1 MYSRTFDVDALLD
14 KIVTLP
20 SAPAIL
26 SQVLTLLDDPQASLR
41 EVGVAIGLD
50 PALSLKVLRLVNS
63 AYYGLR
69 NKVTS
74 IEQAAVLLGAKVIRN
89 LVLNATVFET
99 LQKGGRPFI
108 RHSVA
113 CAVASRVLLRNVC
126 PHVDPAVAEEV
137 FTAGL
142 FHDIGKALLLETY
155 PDLLQTL
162 CRIMQQENLP
172 WYAAEQK
179 ILGADHAAVAE
190 RLIRHWHLPTDL
202 AEAVGAHHKPL
213 DATVPETWLPSQI
226 IQLADAV
233 CHRSGF
239 SAFDVPVPVNCEA
252 IWQQA
257 GLDASL
263 LDSVQRIFLEHLQM
277 IEELTDASV

>member
-113 CAVASRVLLRNVC
+113 CAVASRVLL
-126 PHVDPAVAEEV
+126 
-137 FTAGL
+137 
-142 FHDIGKALLLETY
+142 HDIGKALLLETY